1 MYKVAICDDERVIR
15 EDLCSLCTDV
25 LNFKRIEYSLFPF
38 DSAEA
43 LEQAV
48 ETGNIFDL
56 IILDIELSGKSG
68 IDFAQEMRRRN
79 DMTSI
84 IFVSSHEGYL
94 RYGYN
99 IQPIHFLIKPIDFNM
114 LYNAISADLRI
125 NHSTSQILLNFK
137 NKTYTINT
145 SDIIFIEII
154 GHSLYIHTEEGK
166 TAFRQTMAEIEQML
180 PGEFFCRC
188 HNSYIVNLR
197 YINEYSRAEIIMNNG
212 TVLPI
217 GRRYCDIFQKKFIRY
232 MNSLR

>member
-1 MYKVAICDDERVIR
+1 MYNVAICDDENIIR
-15 EDLCSLCTDV
+15 DELCSLCADV
-25 LNFKRIEYSLFPF
+25 LNFKGIEHKISAF

-43 LEQAV
+43 LEQAIYV
-48 ETGNIFDL
+48 GNSFDI
-56 IILDIELSGKSG
+56 IILDIELSGKNG
-68 IDFAQEMRRRN
+68 IELAQEMRRNN

-84 IFVSSHEGYL
+84 IFVSSYDSYL
-94 RYGYN
+94 RYGYS
-99 IQPIHFLIKPIDFNM
+99 IQPIHFLIKPVDFNM

-125 NHSTSQILLNFK
+125 NHSTSQIMLNFK
-137 NKTYTINT
+137 NKAYTINT
-145 SDIIFIEII
+145 SDIIYIEII

-197 YINEYSRAEIIMNNG
+197 YIDEFSRTEIILSNG

-232 MNSLR
+232 MNSLG